1 MGKTIYCYLYIAF
14 GYVICRKYYIPDI
27 NSYNA
32 CFLGRALL
40 LWLSVYALYG
50 HVLVDG
56 FQVPVNKV
64 RH

>member
-1 MGKTIYCYLYIAF
+1 MGKTIYCYLYIAL
-14 GYVICRKYYIPDI
+14 GYVMCGKRYIPDI
-27 NSYNA
+27 NLYNA

-56 FQVPVNKV
+56 CQVPANKA
-64 RH
+64 RN